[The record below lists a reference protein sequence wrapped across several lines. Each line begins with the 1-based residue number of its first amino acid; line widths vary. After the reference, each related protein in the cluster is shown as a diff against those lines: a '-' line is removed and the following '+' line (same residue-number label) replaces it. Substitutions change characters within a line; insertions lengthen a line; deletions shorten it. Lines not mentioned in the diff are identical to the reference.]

1 MELKKVW
8 MSPDTKKK
16 SKYGY
21 RAVGGILGI
30 VLLMVLL
37 LCGGTLL
44 SLSLGINKKAFS
56 LILLTA
62 VSALGIGLAVLLG
75 RRSIPGRHDLF
86 YDRK

>member
-1 MELKKVW
+1 
-8 MSPDTKKK
+8 MSPGYEKK

-21 RAVGGILGI
+21 PGQSAVPGI

-62 VSALGIGLAVLLG
+62 VSALGDRAGRPPGTAVD
-75 RRSIPGRHDLF
+75 PGRHDLF